1 MKTRLLFLAA
11 LATMPKAS
19 AVVVAHWNF
28 NDLSTTG
35 GVPSNAN
42 VTSYAPTSGS
52 GSLNLLGWTSRAGA
66 TSPHGISNFGGS
78 AVNALGADAAGQG
91 LALQAGTTS
100 ISNNG
105 ATAVFAFDLTG
116 LENPVLSFATQR
128 SGTGFNSNQFAW
140 STDGTSYTDFGA
152 PYLPPAAY
160 ATQTFDLSAVDALDG
175 DASVFFRVTFSG
187 GTNVSGNNR
196 LDNIQLNAT
205 VPVPEPSTAVLAAS
219 ALLFL
224 RRRRA

>member
-1 MKTRLLFLAA
+1 MKTRLFFLSALAA
-11 LATMPKAS
+11 APGAS
-19 AVVVAHWNF
+19 AAVVAHWNF
-28 NDLSTTG
+28 NDLSSPG

-42 VTSYAPTSGS
+42 VTTYVATSGS
-52 GSLNLLGWTSRAGA
+52 GSLNLVGWTSRAGA
-66 TSPHGISNFGGS
+66 TTPHGISNFGGS
-78 AVNALGADAAGQG
+78 LVNALGADVAGQG

-116 LENPVLSFATQR
+116 LENPVFGFATQR
-128 SGTGFNSNQFAW
+128 SGTGFNSNQLAW
-140 STDGTSYTDFGA
+140 STDGTTYTDFGTA
-152 PYLPPAAY
+152 YVPAAAY
-160 ATQTFDLSAVDALDG
+160 AVQSFDLSTVDALDNE
-175 DASVFFRVTFSG
+175 ATVFLRITFSG

-196 LDNIQLNAT
+196 LDNIQINAA
-205 VPVPEPSTAVLAAS
+205 VLVPEPSTAALAAS